1 MKKEISWK
9 FVKEFRQYQMFELY
23 DGKFS
28 YTISNTE
35 QHKYIVHRVPRDI
48 AEGIWSKIIMKQKG
62 NKKNEEQNLQFLG

>member
-1 MKKEISWK
+1 
-9 FVKEFRQYQMFELY
+9 MFELY

-48 AEGIWSKIIMKQKG
+48 AEGIWSKIIMK
-62 NKKNEEQNLQFLG
+62 